1 MRILHIADT
10 HLGAAP
16 YGSPALARD
25 MDRALLWMARY
36 AVENEVDVV
45 IIAGDLFDSPTISP
59 DDLHTMICFGNIL
72 ADGVNGK
79 IPVLLIEGNHDS
91 TTRGHSTARRGKT
104 FSEVIPGI
112 MSCPRSDS
120 GLVEI
125 GIQRKSDGEVCR
137 FGLINNQS
145 GPVTREILD
154 LIPPDYYDVL
164 VMHQSMEGAIPEV
177 ASPELLI
184 ESVVGKCRYA
194 ALGDIHLQ
202 WKTRRGNTTIA
213 YPGPSSWLRSSE
225 IGQEGG
231 LLVEITEGSVMLMP
245 VMSPGR
251 VAFTI
256 SVTMIEGLDDVQAI
270 GMEDLLSSLRDD
282 PNVEEE
288 DEMLPFGTCGR
299 SLRVPW
305 GKVDRMRHEDMDPEQ
320 EVFVRI
326 VYDGGPFG
334 DDCRDAARAL
344 SSFLQDRLPG
354 EDPVVRTQKSS
365 SVESGFSWVD
375 AGADEDAVSGN
386 SEEASELMVKAISN
400 FAETLG
406 DLNEDE
412 FQRVVRGSIAA
423 WNRPDNL
430 VDTINQIVFKV

>member
-1 MRILHIADT
+1 MRILHLADT

-72 ADGVNGK
+72 ADGVNGR

-104 FSEVIPGI
+104 FSEVIPGM

-154 LIPPDYYDVL
+154 LIPTGYYDVL
-164 VMHQSMEGAIPEV
+164 VLHQSMEGAIPDV

-202 WKTRRGNTTIA
+202 WKNRRGNTTMA

-225 IGQEGG
+225 VGQEGG
-231 LLVEITEGSVMLMP
+231 LLVEITDESVMLMP

-251 VAFTI
+251 VALTV
-256 SVTMIEGLDDVQAI
+256 SVTMTEGLGNVQVI
-270 GMEDLLSSLRDD
+270 GMEELLPLLRDD
-282 PNVEEE
+282 PQAKE
-288 DEMLPFGTCGR
+288 DEMVSFGTRGD
-299 SLRVPW
+299 SMRVPW
-305 GKVDRMRHEDMDPEQ
+305 GKVPQTRHEEADPEQ
-320 EVFVRI
+320 EFFVRI
-326 VYDGGPFG
+326 LYDGGPFG

-344 SSFLQDRLPG
+344 SSFLQERLPG
-354 EDPVVRTQKSS
+354 EDPVVRTQRSS
-365 SVESGFSWVD
+365 AVESGFSWVD

-423 WNRPDNL
+423 WNRPDNII
-430 VDTINQIVFKV
+430 DTINQIVFKG